1 MWAIIKFDK
10 KNLNNLKK
18 DSSNKLGIVLKIY
31 IPKISIKKFHKK
43 KYIKKEI
50 NLLGDYMFCFHEKFS
65 HDNFLGLIKYC
76 RGLKYTLAGHKEF
89 QKEISDFVLKCKNSE
104 NKDGFLNNNFCDM
117 IVKKPYKFIS
127 GPFADKIFTIIKVQ
141 QSKLDI
147 LIGDLRTTINKQK
160 FLFNPI

>member
-1 MWAIIKFDK
+1 
-10 KNLNNLKK
+10 
-18 DSSNKLGIVLKIY
+18 
-31 IPKISIKKFHKK
+31 
-43 KYIKKEI
+43 
-50 NLLGDYMFCFHEKFS
+50 
-65 HDNFLGLIKYC
+65 
-76 RGLKYTLAGHKEF
+76 
-89 QKEISDFVLKCKNSE
+89 
-104 NKDGFLNNNFCDM
+104 M